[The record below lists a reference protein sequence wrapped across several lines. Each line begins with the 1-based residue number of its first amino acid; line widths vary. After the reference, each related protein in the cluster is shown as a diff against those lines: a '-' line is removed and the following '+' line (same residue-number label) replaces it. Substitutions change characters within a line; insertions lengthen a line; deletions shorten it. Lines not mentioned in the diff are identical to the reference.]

1 MFPRNI
7 DKMLPIGLSL
17 LGIIS
22 IDLKISSVFSDRE
35 CVSFLNE
42 PKNPITVYEYPNS
55 PSFTSYPKPVSL
67 KYFWVA
73 KRTADNTW
81 VQLYQAATPYGNLVE
96 SDKIGWI
103 KAEQIEW
110 QEQFHCFPKGIG

>member
-7 DKMLPIGLSL
+7 DKMLPIGFSL

-42 PKNPITVYEYPNS
+42 PKNPIIVYEYPNS
-55 PSFTSYPKPVSL
+55 PSFTSLLPTQSL
-67 KYFWVA
+67 Y
-73 KRTADNTW
+73 
-81 VQLYQAATPYGNLVE
+81 
-96 SDKIGWI
+96 
-103 KAEQIEW
+103 
-110 QEQFHCFPKGIG
+110 H